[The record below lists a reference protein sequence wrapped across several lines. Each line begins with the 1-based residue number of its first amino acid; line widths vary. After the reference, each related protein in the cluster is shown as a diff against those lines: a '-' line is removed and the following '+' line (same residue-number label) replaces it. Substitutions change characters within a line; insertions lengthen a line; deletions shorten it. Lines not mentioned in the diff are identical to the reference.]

1 LSWMN
6 VAGILLWTGSGAV
19 LLFVL
24 MAVDSL
30 FTRYKDIEEIKQGNM
45 AVTTRFVMKLFAQGY
60 ILSRSILTSNNLLEA
75 LVVSIVSFIILLA
88 LELLIRL
95 IFAKGMQ
102 LNLDEGTKQGKIGY
116 GLIAG
121 TLHIVG
127 ALVIAACL

>member
-1 LSWMN
+1 MSWMN
-6 VAGILLWTGSGAV
+6 VAGILLWTGSGTV

-24 MAVDSL
+24 MSVDSL
-30 FTRYKDIEEIKQGNM
+30 FTRYKDIEEIRQGNM

-60 ILSRSILTSNNLLEA
+60 ILSRSIITSNNLLEA
-75 LVVSIVSFIILLA
+75 LVVSIVSFVILLA

-95 IFAKGMQ
+95 IFARSMK
-102 LNLDEGTKQGKIGY
+102 LNLDEGTKQGKVGY

>member
-1 LSWMN
+1 MN

>member
-1 LSWMN
+1 MSWMN